1 MCVKDAQCHRARDAL
16 HKARDALHKARDAL
30 SRSHGV
36 SFAHIL
42 LHAVF
47 CRASRVFCTRIYLV
61 CLPPVSIVCVDLE
74 PVEQTLYSATVPIK
88 KSTHIYKV
96 CRTPVSTCVP
106 MTRNVLQNT
115 RDLLM
120 SRPCVDESFMRVTWL
135 IYVCDMTY
143 PCVRNDSVVSYT
155 QVMAPFTT
163 CV

>member
-36 SFAHIL
+36 SFAHSL
-42 LHAVF
+42 LHTVF

-96 CRTPVSTCVP
+96 CRTPVSIFCVYLP
-106 MTRNVLQNT
+106 VCQSHAMYCKTHAISSCPAHVWMNH
-115 RDLLM
+115 
-120 SRPCVDESFMRVTWL
+120 SCV
-135 IYVCDMTY
+135 
-143 PCVRNDSVVSYT
+143 
-155 QVMAPFTT
+155 
-163 CV
+163 